1 MEITNVICSSGK
13 TGFYFDDQR
22 AIKNGAMNDG
32 FTYKGRFLD
41 GGEACSIG
49 YEASQ
54 KAHNALK
61 WVLANEG
68 IPLGNRVCVA
78 WNPQGKSIPKIQL
91 PIAVQCKE
99 AKPEASSYKNELRKK
114 VFAYSKSFLMGEQ
127 VVIAMFEAAT
137 SGRLSVTYYNEM
149 PGISLVKKL
158 EKWDETTLFKSTDR
172 GALVPSLYK
181 YVAFSYGIYRTK
193 NSNDTG
199 MFEVDEK
206 IQNKQMQR
214 LIACRIDNKMFPID
228 ILKRLIINASNL
240 GAYDRNTRNQILH
253 TTCSA
258 IRKYYVDK
266 LQEDISMA
274 LEKEKKNRSYQY
286 GRLLA
291 VLEKI
296 EQDTYDKKDTMRET
310 NAIRLQQRFVHKPL
324 ETSEQIIR
332 KLKQAYYRK
341 LNKPAIAYYEKLIE
355 EILCVISE
363 CEKTEL
369 DKSLDEMY
377 IVGYYLQKQDFYKKT
392 NDSTDET
399 IISD

>member
-1 MEITNVICSSGK
+1 
-13 TGFYFDDQR
+13 
-22 AIKNGAMNDG
+22 
-32 FTYKGRFLD
+32 
-41 GGEACSIG
+41 
-49 YEASQ
+49 
-54 KAHNALK
+54 
-61 WVLANEG
+61 
-68 IPLGNRVCVA
+68 
-78 WNPQGKSIPKIQL
+78 
-91 PIAVQCKE
+91 
-99 AKPEASSYKNELRKK
+99 
-114 VFAYSKSFLMGEQ
+114 
-127 VVIAMFEAAT
+127 
-137 SGRLSVTYYNEM
+137 
-149 PGISLVKKL
+149 
-158 EKWDETTLFKSTDR
+158 
-172 GALVPSLYK
+172 
-181 YVAFSYGIYRTK
+181 
-193 NSNDTG
+193 

-228 ILKRLIINASNL
+228 ILKRLVINASNL

-266 LQEDISMA
+266 VQEDISMS

-341 LNKPAIAYYEKLIE
+341 LNKSAISHYEKLIE

-363 CEKTEL
+363 CEETEL

-377 IVGYYLQKQDFYKKT
+377 LVGYYLQKQDFYKKT

-399 IISD
+399 VISD